1 MFVTEKYICEN
12 TQFQICQFT
21 RNYKLR
27 LLLDTDL
34 WLSGKESACKA
45 GDPGSILSRED
56 ALEKAMATHCSI
68 PAWEIPWREEPGGL
82 QFVGS
87 QRVRHNLAAKQQQQ
101 QRCSWSYVNLANTYE
116 LCIFLD

>member
-21 RNYKLR
+21 RNHKLR

-45 GDPGSILSRED
+45 GGPGSIPGSED
-56 ALEKAMATHCSI
+56 PLEKGTAIHSSVLAWRITWTGAWQATIH
-68 PAWEIPWREEPGGL
+68 
-82 QFVGS
+82 GS
-87 QRVRHNLAAKQQQQ
+87 RK
-101 QRCSWSYVNLANTYE
+101 E
-116 LCIFLD
+116 LDPTD